1 MTKKL
6 LLARSD
12 HDIGNHYL
20 FMYSQ
25 EIVTEAE
32 ARGWSVERA
41 DNDRNTRKS
50 VHSRLSN
57 KPNLVVLNGHGSD
70 DEVYGFKDEVVL
82 GPYDSALLSG
92 CVAFIRACASLNG
105 LGVRAVKSGAKAV
118 AGYRGDFWIP
128 RIHEYH
134 ATPLKDPSARPVLEA
149 SNLVPLRLLKGA
161 SVQSAVEA
169 SKKYSFEL
177 ISRMLTSGEPY
188 DSPSVRALINNQALL
203 GFEGE
208 PTSSV

>member
-6 LLARSD
+6 FLARSN

-20 FMYSQ
+20 FAYSQ
-25 EIVTEAE
+25 EIVKEAE

-41 DNDRNTRKS
+41 DNDHNIRKA
-50 VHSRLSN
+50 VHSRLTN
-57 KPNLVVLNGHGSD
+57 RPDLVVLNGHGSN

-82 GPYDSALLSG
+82 GSSDSDLLSG
-92 CVAFIRACASLNG
+92 CVTFIRACASLNG
-105 LGVRAVKSGAKAV
+105 LGIRAIRSGAKAV

-134 ATPLKDPSARPVLEA
+134 AAPLKDPSARPVLEA
-149 SNLVPLRLLKGA
+149 SNLVPLRLLKG
-161 SVQSAVEA
+161 STIQSAVEA
-169 SKKYSFEL
+169 SKKRSFEL
-177 ISRMLTSGEPY
+177 ISKMLTRGEPY
-188 DSPSVRALINNQALL
+188 DSPSVRALINNQSVL

-208 PTSSV
+208 PDSTV